1 MPHMTRTGRI
11 TMFSIRQFFYLLCL
25 DRHATISIRKRV
37 RYVLINAATRYTD
50 ELTDLFNYGR
60 NKIYC
65 VNMLSFRVC
74 PYRPQYLFSV
84 PVKYPTLL

>member
-1 MPHMTRTGRI
+1 MTYTGRI
-11 TMFSIRQFFYLLCL
+11 VMFSIGEFFYLPSL
-25 DRHATISIRKRV
+25 DRYATISIRKRV
-37 RYVLINAATRYTD
+37 RYVLINTATRYTD
-50 ELTDLFNYGR
+50 ELIDLFNYDR

-65 VNMLSFRVC
+65 VIMLSFRAC